1 MTPRD
6 ARDAALEALLQMERR
21 GAWSDGSLKRI
32 AAQSGLEA
40 RDAAL
45 CTRLTYGVVQNR
57 TLLDYYIDHWCTQ
70 KAARL
75 EPVVTCLLRLGI
87 YQILFMDKVPDR
99 AAVHETVEL
108 AKRRGK
114 TRAAGMINAVLRKCA
129 SSKNT
134 LPPLPQNSFVSKA
147 AVQYSH
153 PRWLVERLTALA
165 GEQEAEAFLRLDN
178 EPVPTVIQANP
189 LKTTPAELENELRSD
204 GVRLVPHPWL
214 EGCFEVT
221 GTGDL
226 ERLSAFASGRCTV
239 QDAAARL
246 AAIAAGPKPGDRV
259 LDVCAAPGGKSFAM
273 AMQMENR
280 GDILSCDIHPHKID
294 LIRAGAERLGFQNV
308 EPMLRDAS
316 VFNPEWEKG
325 MDTVIADVPCS
336 GLGIIRK
343 KPDIRYK
350 DLKETEALPGLQLQI
365 LKNVSRYVRPGG
377 VLMYSTCTVLPR
389 ENEQV
394 VSAFLADNPDF
405 SPEKLALPE
414 VFPRNET
421 GMLTLIPGEYDTDG
435 FFICRLRRKQ

>member
-45 CTRLTYGVVQNR
+45 CTRMTYGVVQNR

-75 EPVVTCLLRLGI
+75 EPVVACLLRLGI

-108 AKRRGK
+108 TKRRGK

-153 PRWLVERLTALA
+153 PRWLVERLTALV

-189 LKTTPAELENELRSD
+189 LKTTPAELENALRSD

-280 GDILSCDIHPHKID
+280 GDILSCDIHPHKLK
-294 LIRAGAERLGFQNV
+294 LIENGAARLGITIIRTALAEQGVDFPCEVDVLVTGDAGIHTINLEMRGVDRPTDVLSFPEFELTPGELPGAEDADPGTGYVPLGDMVISMERVKAQAKEYGHSNRRELAYLV
-308 EPMLRDAS
+308 VHSVLHLLGYDHLDEGPMKAQMREREEAIMS
-316 VFNPEWEKG
+316 VL
-325 MDTVIADVPCS
+325 
-336 GLGIIRK
+336 GLERK
-343 KPDIRYK
+343 
-350 DLKETEALPGLQLQI
+350 
-365 LKNVSRYVRPGG
+365 
-377 VLMYSTCTVLPR
+377 
-389 ENEQV
+389 
-394 VSAFLADNPDF
+394 
-405 SPEKLALPE
+405 
-414 VFPRNET
+414 
-421 GMLTLIPGEYDTDG
+421 
-435 FFICRLRRKQ
+435 